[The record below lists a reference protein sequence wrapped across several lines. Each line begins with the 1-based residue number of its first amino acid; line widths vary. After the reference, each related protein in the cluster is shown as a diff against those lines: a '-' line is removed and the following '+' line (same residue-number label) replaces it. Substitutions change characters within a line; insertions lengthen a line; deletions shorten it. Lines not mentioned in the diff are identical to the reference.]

1 MGNRGARNQPAAGL
15 PAYGGGY
22 DPYYTGMD
30 YYGGAYDPY
39 GYGSKYFDVHFLC
52 TPKQL
57 FILF

>member
-15 PAYGGGY
+15 PSYGGNY

-39 GYGSKYFDVHFLC
+39 GYGSKYFDAHFLC
-52 TPKQL
+52 TLKQL
-57 FILF
+57 LILF